1 MYYALFGECC
11 CFCQFGSGIVVHTA
25 PHPLG
30 PWTTHRNI
38 GCETQPS
45 VGCGCGIWIDQP
57 TAPHV
62 PPYSCPNLQGQAVTR
77 AQQNFV
83 IRVQTP
89 VGEQFLWN
97 GDMWQSAADG
107 VKGRACP
114 FPVMWFSRWC
124 FLGDELI
131 IAQEPLVITQS

>member
-1 MYYALFGECC
+1 
-11 CFCQFGSGIVVHTA
+11 
-25 PHPLG
+25 
-30 PWTTHRNI
+30 
-38 GCETQPS
+38 
-45 VGCGCGIWIDQP
+45 
-57 TAPHV
+57 
-62 PPYSCPNLQGQAVTR
+62 LQGQAVTR

-131 IAQEPLVITQS
+131 IAQPLVITQS